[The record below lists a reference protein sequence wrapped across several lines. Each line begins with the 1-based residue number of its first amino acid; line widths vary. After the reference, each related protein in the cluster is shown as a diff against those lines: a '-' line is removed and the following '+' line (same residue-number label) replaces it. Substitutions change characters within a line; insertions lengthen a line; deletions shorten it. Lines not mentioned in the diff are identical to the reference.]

1 MGTLATWLSIIVA
14 ALKLLGSLAKIASD
28 SKLENES
35 DAAALGRILA
45 DAQKTINDA
54 NAARLDARSNASKLQ
69 HTDEFT
75 RD

>member
-1 MGTLATWLSIIVA
+1 MATLATWLSVILA
-14 ALKLLGSLAKIASD
+14 ALKLLGSLVKIAGD
-28 SKLENES
+28 SKLQNES

-45 DAQKTINDA
+45 DAQQTINDA
-54 NAARLDARSNASKLQ
+54 NAARLAARANADKLQ